1 MCQASLNRQELKCHI
16 PVAHLYHGHT
26 RHEVALPRNASNP
39 TTSPNSYFLQSQI
52 LLVWDFVTASHRA
65 TERLISSNHPA
76 GLFWGPAA
84 RVRAPM
90 HGELLVILGPQPQT
104 TKEIAVRKTLA
115 GLRGADL
122 ALGAVTISMVQGTVH
137 GALAQGTRRN
147 FVSAR
152 RLDTAR

>member
-1 MCQASLNRQELKCHI
+1 
-16 PVAHLYHGHT
+16 
-26 RHEVALPRNASNP
+26 
-39 TTSPNSYFLQSQI
+39 
-52 LLVWDFVTASHRA
+52 
-65 TERLISSNHPA
+65 
-76 GLFWGPAA
+76 
-84 RVRAPM
+84 M

-152 RLDTAR
+152 RLDTARYRGLEGAADARRARPHLKARFPVPPQP